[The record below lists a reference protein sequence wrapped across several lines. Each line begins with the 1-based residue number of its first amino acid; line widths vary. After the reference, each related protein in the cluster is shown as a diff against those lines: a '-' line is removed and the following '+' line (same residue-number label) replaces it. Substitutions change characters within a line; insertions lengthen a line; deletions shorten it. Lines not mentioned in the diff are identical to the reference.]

1 MAQLSLAWLLAY
13 PKASDNLRLIPI
25 PGTKHIEFMNE
36 NWGAVNATMSSEVF
50 DTLDNLIN
58 EKTVEGN
65 RYSDARMIDTDSERD
80 RLR

>member
-1 MAQLSLAWLLAY
+1 
-13 PKASDNLRLIPI
+13 
-25 PGTKHIEFMNE
+25 MNE

>member
-1 MAQLSLAWLLAY
+1 
-13 PKASDNLRLIPI
+13 LIPI

-36 NWGAVNATMSSEVF
+36 NWGAVTATMSSEVF

-80 RLR
+80 RLH